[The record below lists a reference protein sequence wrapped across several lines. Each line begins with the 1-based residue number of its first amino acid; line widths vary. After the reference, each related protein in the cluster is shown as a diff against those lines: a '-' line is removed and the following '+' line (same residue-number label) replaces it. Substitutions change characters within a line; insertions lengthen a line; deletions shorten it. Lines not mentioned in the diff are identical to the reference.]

1 MNVQKNVCF
10 TSKLQYL
17 NVQKSPGHTIQQ
29 PVVGGGTVAVQEPA
43 EFVRF
48 KEHRCLTN
56 SQEVIDFLRKIMDSP
71 KHTGLGIKEI
81 KIRTKQEEYEDEMA
95 KLEEQIRR
103 VNTMKSAL
111 NQDAVPR
118 QDNATEESAELQERA
133 ERIDEPILTKD
144 EPAKAVANKPFV
156 CWLGKCRAPSA
167 TLQGLQKHLN
177 DFHKKHMTKETLVKR
192 LNALAKE
199 DASRNNYREIK
210 GLSQEIN

>member
-56 SQEVIDFLRKIMDSP
+56 SPEVIDFLRGIMDSP
-71 KHTGLGIKEI
+71 KHTGLGIREI
-81 KIRTKQEEYEDEMA
+81 KIRTKQEELKDEMA
-95 KLEEQIRR
+95 KLQEQIQR
-103 VNTMKSAL
+103 VNNLKVAL
-111 NQDAVPR
+111 NPDAVSK
-118 QDNATEESAELQERA
+118 QNNATEESAELQERV
-133 ERIDEPILTKD
+133 EKVKDELSLTED
-144 EPAKAVANKPFV
+144 IEPAKNVVNKPFV
-156 CWLGKCRAPSA
+156 CFLGNCKAPSA

-177 DFHKKHMTKETLVKR
+177 DFHRRNMKKENIIRK
-192 LNALAKE
+192 LNDLAKE
-199 DASRNNYREIK
+199 DASRNNYQTIK
-210 GLSQEIN
+210 SSL

>member
-17 NVQKSPGHTIQQ
+17 NVQKSPGYTVQQ
-29 PVVGGGTVAVQEPA
+29 PVVGGGTVAVQQPP

-71 KHTGLGIKEI
+71 KHKGLGLREI
-81 KIRTKQEEYEDEMA
+81 KIRTKQEEYEEEMA
-95 KLEEQIRR
+95 KLEEQIQR
-103 VNTMKSAL
+103 VNIMKSEM
-111 NQDAVPR
+111 NPDAVTK
-118 QDNATEESAELQERA
+118 QKIEESSKLQERI
-133 ERIDEPILTKD
+133 ELTSDELALTKD
-144 EPAKAVANKPFV
+144 ETAKTVANKPFV

-177 DFHKKHMTKETLVKR
+177 DFHKRHMKKENIVKK
-192 LNALAKE
+192 LNELAKE
-199 DASRNNYREIK
+199 DESRNSYKEIK
-210 GLSQEIN
+210 LSQEKN